1 METFRF
7 GNHSVT
13 GRFFSHIKL
22 VLLKFLLNTPH
33 DNSLL
38 TDIEDDYPCPNNVPY
53 LFPVVRAGITKCST
67 YAVVSR
73 LKLSPTYIIT
83 VSGGTF
89 AHPDYPQ
96 VSIIVPQ
103 EAVATETRLSL
114 QLQVGC
120 LS

>member
-1 METFRF
+1 METY
-7 GNHSVT
+7 SVT
-13 GRFFSHIKL
+13 GRFFFSHIKL
-22 VLLKFLLNTPH
+22 VLMKFLLSTLH

-38 TDIEDDYPCPNNVPY
+38 TDIEDDYPRPNNVPY
-53 LFPVVRAGITKCST
+53 LFPVVRASITKCST

-73 LKLSPTYIIT
+73 LKLSPTYTIT

>member
-7 GNHSVT
+7 GNYSVT
-13 GRFFSHIKL
+13 GRFFFSYQACSHEIL
-22 VLLKFLLNTPH
+22 VNTPH

-38 TDIEDDYPCPNNVPY
+38 TDIEDDYSCPNNVPY

-73 LKLSPTYIIT
+73 LRSSPTYTIT